1 MAVPDT
7 NTFNLINVTDEFGLG
22 SGDSL
27 QDCFND
33 SSAGDFITSFNP
45 NAFGL
50 NNNLLNF
57 RGYDGSDGSLTPF
70 IYTEYNY
77 AAESSACAA
86 IDPILLAGMKLG
98 YHDGSSSPL
107 AVGDQVYEIVTWP
120 DTYQALTGGGQ
131 GQYWGGSR
139 NYTAQ
144 TFKADSS
151 GVVTYVNN
159 CAYTGCGLLLL
170 TVTTTKP
177 YNIAANNGTLK
188 VDYNF
193 LAGTLQYNLNGGSWI
208 TPTQTVNSGSFTLT
222 GFSPGNGTIYF
233 RTFGAWPGCSVS
245 RNYTVENANF
255 FLSPGTVYKSVDPNF
270 SVIGTTGTISTRV
283 VSNTTGGTALTTTA
297 NPINV
302 NGLAV
307 QSLGYSVYVTQ
318 SSPFVIYPT
327 KQLMIFN

>member
-7 NTFNLINVTDEFGLG
+7 NTFNLINVTDELGLG

-33 SSAGDFITSFNP
+33 SSAGDFIESFNP

-70 IYTEYNY
+70 IYTEYFY
-77 AAESSACAA
+77 AVESSACAA
-86 IDPILLAGMKLG
+86 IDPILLGGMKLG
-98 YHDGSSSPL
+98 YHDGSSNPL
-107 AVGDQVYEIVTWP
+107 SVGDQVYEIIAWP
-120 DTYQALTGGGQ
+120 DTYQPLTGGGQ
-131 GQYWGGSR
+131 GQYWGGTR
-139 NYTAQ
+139 DYTAQ

-151 GVVTYVNN
+151 GVVTYVNT
-159 CAYTGCGLLLL
+159 CVKTGCGLLLL
-170 TVTTTKP
+170 TVTADYPT
-177 YNIAANNGTLK
+177 NIAGDNGTLK

-208 TPTQTVNSGSFTLT
+208 TPTQTVNSGSFTVT
-222 GFSPGNGTIYF
+222 GFSPGSGTIYF

-245 RNYTVENANF
+245 RNYTIEDRF
-255 FLSPGTVYKSVDPNF
+255 FLNPATVYKSVDPNF
-270 SVIGTTGTISTRV
+270 SVIGTTGAISTRV
-283 VSNTTGGTALTTTA
+283 ASNTTGSTALTTTA

-302 NGLAV
+302 SVLPV

-318 SSPFVIYPT
+318 TNPSVTYPVRTLFV
-327 KQLMIFN
+327 F

>member
-33 SSAGDFITSFNP
+33 SSAGDFIESFNP

-77 AAESSACAA
+77 VGESYACAA
-86 IDPILLAGMKLG
+86 IDPILLGGMKLG
-98 YHDGSSSPL
+98 YHDGSSNPL
-107 AVGDQVYEIVTWP
+107 SVGDQVYEIVTWP

-139 NYTAQ
+139 DYTAQ

-151 GVVTYVNN
+151 GVVTYVNT
-159 CAYTGCGLLLL
+159 CAYTGCGILSLAE
-170 TVTTTKP
+170 TTTKP
-177 YNIAANNGTLK
+177 YNIAANNGTLT

-222 GFSPGNGTIYF
+222 GFSPGSGIIYF
-233 RTFGAWPGCSVS
+233 RTFGAWPGCA
-245 RNYTVENANF
+245 RQLNYTIEDRF
-255 FLSPGTVYKSVDPNF
+255 FLTPFTVYKSVSPYF
-270 SVIGTTGTISTRV
+270 SVIGTTGAISTQIV
-283 VSNTTGGTALTTTA
+283 GLQGTALTTA
-297 NPINV
+297 SNPINV
-302 NGLAV
+302 SGLAV
-307 QSLGYSVYVTQ
+307 QSTGYYVTVTQ
-318 SSPFVIYPT
+318 SNPSVTYPVR
-327 KQLMIFN
+327 LLYIAN

>member
-7 NTFNLINVTDEFGLG
+7 NTFNLINVTDELGLG

-77 AAESSACAA
+77 VGESYACAA
-86 IDPILLAGMKLG
+86 IDPILLGGMKLG
-98 YHDGSSSPL
+98 YHDGSSNPL
-107 AVGDQVYEIVTWP
+107 SVGDQVYEIVTWP

-131 GQYWGGSR
+131 GKYWGGSR
-139 NYTAQ
+139 DYTAQ

-151 GVVTYVNN
+151 GVVTYVNT
-159 CAYTGCGLLLL
+159 CAYTGCGILSLAE
-170 TVTTTKP
+170 TTTKP
-177 YNIAANNGTLK
+177 YNIAANNGTLT

-222 GFSPGNGTIYF
+222 GFSPGSGTIYF
-233 RTFGAWPGCSVS
+233 RTFGAWPGCA
-245 RNYTVENANF
+245 RQLNYTVENANF
-255 FLSPGTVYKSVDPNF
+255 FVTPMDVYKNVDPYL
-270 SVIGTTGTISTRV
+270 SVIGTTGTISIQV
-283 VSNTTGGTALTTTA
+283 Y
-297 NPINV
+297 NV
-302 NGLAV
+302 NSQRVIGPTSTNPVNVGGLAIG
-307 QSLGYSVYVTQ
+307 SYFIYVTQ
-318 SSPFVIYPT
+318 TNPSYTYPYKT
-327 KQLMIFN
+327 FRVF